1 MADIQKVEIAR
12 YRGELTEDVRK
23 LVDKYLS
30 ISDWDI
36 PEIDE
41 QKTVSY
47 ILQAIREALDDI
59 EREWET
65 RSRS

>member
-1 MADIQKVEIAR
+1 MTDMQKVEIER
-12 YRGELTEDVRK
+12 YRSELVEDTRK

-41 QKTVSY
+41 TKTVSY
-47 ILQAIREALDDI
+47 ILQAIREALDEVEKD
-59 EREWET
+59 WKT
-65 RSRS
+65 RNP

>member
-1 MADIQKVEIAR
+1 MTDIQKVEIER
-12 YRGELTEDVRK
+12 YRSELVEDTRK

-41 QKTVSY
+41 TKTVNY
-47 ILQAIREALDDI
+47 ILQTIREALDDV
-59 EREWET
+59 EEDWKT
-65 RSRS
+65 RNL

>member
-1 MADIQKVEIAR
+1 MTDIQKVEIER
-12 YRGELTEDVRK
+12 YRRELVKDTRK

-41 QKTVSY
+41 AKTVSY
-47 ILQAIREALDDI
+47 ILQVIREALDAVEKD
-59 EREWET
+59 WKT
-65 RSRS
+65 RNP

>member
-1 MADIQKVEIAR
+1 MADIQKVEIER
-12 YRGELTEDVRK
+12 YRSELVEDTRK

-41 QKTVSY
+41 AKTVSY
-47 ILQAIREALDDI
+47 ILQAIRETLDTVEKD
-59 EREWET
+59 WKT
-65 RSRS
+65 RNP

>member
-1 MADIQKVEIAR
+1 MTDIQQIEIER
-12 YRGELTEDVRK
+12 YRGELVEDTRK

-41 QKTVSY
+41 TKTVSY
-47 ILQAIREALDDI
+47 ILQAIREALDEVEKD
-59 EREWET
+59 WKT
-65 RSRS
+65 RNP

>member
-1 MADIQKVEIAR
+1 MTDIQKVEIER
-12 YRGELTEDVRK
+12 YRSELVEDTRK

-41 QKTVSY
+41 TKTVSY
-47 ILQAIREALDDI
+47 ILQAIREALDTVEKD
-59 EREWET
+59 WKT
-65 RSRS
+65 RNL